1 MSGTMKINK
10 NAGFP
15 QGMKL
20 GGEYNLFGPRNAA
33 VIQNPLIKEDF
44 DNNVEAHESTCDTWP
59 TG

>member
-1 MSGTMKINK
+1 MKINK

-59 TG
+59 AG